1 MTEASYT
8 PAVAEKIDAARQV
21 SGRDYT
27 KSLVNWTNFGA
38 LFEHQAQTFSN
49 QTYLIYRDGT
59 ERAEYSYKDFYT
71 RCSS

>member
-49 QTYLIYRDGT
+49 QTYHH
-59 ERAEYSYKDFYT
+59 
-71 RCSS
+71 